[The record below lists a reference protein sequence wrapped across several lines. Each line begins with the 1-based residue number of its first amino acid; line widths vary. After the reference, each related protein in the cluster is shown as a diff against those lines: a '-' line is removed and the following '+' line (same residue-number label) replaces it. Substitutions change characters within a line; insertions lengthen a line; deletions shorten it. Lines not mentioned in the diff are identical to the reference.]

1 MARTE
6 LLLAGWRELSPQRQR
21 FVFEQ
26 VTRYFLSPLLTIDAI
41 RPVSTTYF
49 GQVFHTFDALI
60 GGEWLRFIPGQNSV
74 MLGVPRPFSAAV
86 KEVLTQLG
94 VPSQAAAALL
104 APEQVVDIPPMLVAR
119 QSIPLGW
126 QAIGQINLTTQVF
139 RGNHFAYVP
148 YKPTVLQLL
157 QPRVT
162 GVAPSDTPTWPPVL
176 KSGDV
181 MLRLSSSHHYQV
193 LLRQSADHDGLL
205 KTLGGF
211 GYTLPDHAQYQY
223 LLGGT
228 SQSLFTWGNQL
239 LTEWPTYVPNR
250 FGLTVPLRR
259 DGGEALRDGRPP
271 VSMMVSAHPT
281 GQSLLALSP
290 FFTGNQTVGVTTRYR
305 KIAIVRLG

>member
-6 LLLAGWRELSPQRQR
+6 LLFAGWRELSPQRQR

-41 RPVSTTYF
+41 RPVSTAYF
-49 GQVFHTFDALI
+49 GQVFQTFDALI
-60 GGEWLRFIPGQNSV
+60 GGEWLRFIPGQNAV
-74 MLGVPRPFSAAV
+74 TLGVARPFSAAV
-86 KEVLTQLG
+86 KEVLTHLD
-94 VPSQAAAALL
+94 VPSRVATAIL

-119 QSIPLGW
+119 QSLPLGW

-176 KSGDV
+176 TSGDV
-181 MLRLSSSHHYQV
+181 TLRLSSTHHYQV
-193 LLRQSADHDGLL
+193 LLRQPVDHDNLL

-223 LLGGT
+223 LLGGA

-239 LTEWPTYVPNR
+239 PTKWPTYVPNR
-250 FGLTVPLRR
+250 FGLTVPVRR
-259 DGGEALRDGRPP
+259 DGGETLRGGQPA
-271 VSMMVSAHPT
+271 VSMMVSATPT
-281 GQSLLALSP
+281 GQDVLALSP

-305 KIAIVRLG
+305 KIAVVSLG